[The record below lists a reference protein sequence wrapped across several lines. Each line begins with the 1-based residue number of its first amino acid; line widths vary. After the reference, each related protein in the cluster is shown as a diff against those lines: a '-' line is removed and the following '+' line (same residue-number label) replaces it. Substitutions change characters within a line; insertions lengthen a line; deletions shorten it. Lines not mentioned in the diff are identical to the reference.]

1 MEYIC
6 ARINIAPIV
15 NKFECGE
22 NITTNEF
29 AIIYHGGCQDGTAAA
44 AIFKHYLNKNY
55 PDHSVELIYGVYH
68 DAVDIERF
76 RNKDVYFLDFSY
88 SKEIIEKIIDVAWG
102 VTVLDHH
109 KSAYNNL
116 FPALEGKLKDHFKL
130 DKCGAMIAWEFTHH
144 KEPAPAFIDL
154 VNQRDMWQKQND
166 DADSLYLAIS
176 TDYPKNEDKLN
187 IFVDLINDNLNPDT
201 PLLNSLLLK
210 GKSYLDYNRKVVENI
225 AYNHYSD
232 EIIDHNGVKQSILVC
247 NCQGMWASDV
257 GEILAKQ
264 SPTGIGMT
272 WCLTEKGLKVSIRVK
287 DDVDWD
293 AGAYAKSAGG
303 GGGHARSAGFLIK
316 VKPIVKL

>member
-6 ARINIAPIV
+6 TRINIAPLA

-44 AIFKHYLNKNY
+44 AIFKHFLDKNY
-55 PDHSVELIYGVYH
+55 PEYPVEFIYGVYH

-88 SKEIIEKIIDVAWG
+88 PKEIIEKIIDVAWG

-116 FPALEGKLKDHFKL
+116 FPALEGKLNDHFKL

-144 KEPAPAFIDL
+144 NEPAPAFLDL

-176 TDYPKNEDKLN
+176 TDYPKGEDKFN
-187 IFVDLINDNLNPDT
+187 IFVDLINDSFNPDT

-210 GKSYLDYNRKVVENI
+210 GKTYLDYNRKIVENI
-225 AYNHYSD
+225 AYNRYPHQ
-232 EIIDHNGVKQSILVC
+232 ILDHNREEKEVLVC

-257 GEILAKQ
+257 GDLLAKQ
-264 SPTGIGMT
+264 SPSGISIT
-272 WCLTEKGLKVSIRVK
+272 WCYTGKGTKVSIRVNE
-287 DDVDWD
+287 DTEWD
-293 AGAYAKSAGG
+293 AGAYALGFG
-303 GGGHARSAGFLIK
+303 GGGHSKAAGFLLK
-316 VKPIVKL
+316 GKLFPVG

>member
-6 ARINIAPIV
+6 TRINITPIV

-44 AIFKHYLNKNY
+44 AIFKHFLDKNY
-55 PDHSVELIYGVYH
+55 PEYPVEFIYGVYH
-68 DAVDIERF
+68 DTVDIERF

-88 SKEIIEKIIDVAWG
+88 PKEIIEKILDVAWG

-116 FPALEGKLKDHFKL
+116 FPALEGKLNDHFKL
-130 DKCGAMIAWEFTHH
+130 DRCGAMIAWEFTHH
-144 KEPAPAFIDL
+144 NEAAPAFLNL

-176 TDYPKNEDKLN
+176 TDYPKSEDKFN
-187 IFVDLINDNLNPDT
+187 IFVDLINDSFNPDT

-210 GKSYLDYNRKVVENI
+210 GKTYLDYNRKVVENI
-225 AYNHYSD
+225 AYNHYPD
-232 EIIDHNGVKQSILVC
+232 EIIDHNGVKQSILMC

-257 GEILAKQ
+257 GDMLAKQ
-264 SPTGIGMT
+264 SPTGIAMT
-272 WCLTEKGLKVSIRVK
+272 WCLTAKGLKLSIRVK

-293 AGAYAKSAGG
+293 AGAYALGFG
-303 GGGHARSAGFLIK
+303 GGGHVRSAGFLLKGK
-316 VKPIVKL
+316 VFPLG

>member
-6 ARINIAPIV
+6 SRMAITPLI

-22 NITTNEF
+22 DITTNEF

-88 SKEIIEKIIDVAWG
+88 PKEIIEKLLDVAWG

-116 FPALEGKLKDHFKL
+116 FPALEDKLKNYFKL
-130 DKCGAMIAWEFTHH
+130 DRCGAMIAWEFTHT
-144 KEPAPAFIDL
+144 KEPVPAFLDL
-154 VNQRDMWQKQND
+154 VNQRDMWQKKND

-187 IFVDLINDNLNPDT
+187 IFVDLINDSFNQDT
-201 PLLNSLLLK
+201 PLLNNLLLK
-210 GKSYLDYNRKVVENI
+210 GKTYLDYNRKIVENI

-232 EIIDHNGVKQSILVC
+232 EIIDHNGVKQNILMC

-257 GEILAKQ
+257 GELLAKQ
-264 SPTGIGMT
+264 SPSGIGIT
-272 WCLTEKGLKVSIRVK
+272 WCYTGKGTKVSIRVNE
-287 DDVDWD
+287 DTDWD
-293 AGAYAKSAGG
+293 AGAYSLWFG
-303 GGGHARSAGFLIK
+303 GGGHARSAGFLLKGK
-316 VKPIVKL
+316 VFPLG